1 LPTGVSCPGFP
12 GMIGTGPKTTAPSR
26 TSHACLVDRLTQA
39 TALAQGETGG
49 GGVVVV
55 VGGAATDDIVGTGGA
70 EARLEVSAT
79 RCGPASATAEQALT
93 SANTP
98 ITSAGTALR
107 MDVSR
112 GAEVDLTPPST
123 GGPAKKLSA
132 TLIGMAK
139 NNRHCP
145 CGLDKPYAECC
156 GRIHSGEITAATAE
170 ALMRSR
176 YSAFAVGDEA
186 YLSRSWHP
194 ETRPTEI
201 DLDPNTRW
209 TRLEILGKTGGGL
222 LHTEGTVEFRAR
234 YRERGHD
241 DFLEENSRF
250 VRNDG
255 TWVYFGPL

>member
-1 LPTGVSCPGFP
+1 
-12 GMIGTGPKTTAPSR
+12 MDK
-26 TSHACLVDRLTQA
+26 LTQA
-39 TALAQGETGG
+39 TAFEQGATGG
-49 GGVVVV
+49 GGGRVVVV
-55 VGGAATDDIVGTGGA
+55 LGGTGNVGTGGA

-79 RCGPASATAEQALT
+79 RRGPSPAAEQAVT
-93 SANTP
+93 SASTP
-98 ITSAGTALR
+98 ITKTGTALR

-112 GAEVDLTPPST
+112 GAEADLTSPNT

-156 GRIHSGEITAATAE
+156 GRIHSGESTAPTAE
-170 ALMRSR
+170 SLMRSR

-186 YLSRSWHP
+186 YLLRSWHP
-194 ETRPTEI
+194 ETRPAEV

-222 LHTEGTVEFRAR
+222 LHAEGTVEFRAH
-234 YRERGHD
+234 YRERGQAALLHED
-241 DFLEENSRF
+241 SRF
-250 VRNDG
+250 VRDDG